1 MQAPLSSVALLP
13 EGGAAIDD
21 RGSSDASTSEAH
33 ARSGAQV
40 RSEFA
45 DRLNWLRA
53 AVLGANDGIVST
65 ASIIFGVA
73 GASASSQ
80 TLLLAGSA
88 AIAAG
93 AMSMAAAEFVSVSSQ
108 RDYQTAAIA
117 REKKRIAADTAAAV
131 DDLAGLVAER
141 GIDGTLAHEVAVQ
154 LSRHD
159 AVEAHTRL
167 GLGFEPGQVTH
178 PWHAAAASL
187 CSFVIGGLIPLA
199 ALLIG
204 STRVEVP
211 ATAVA
216 ALTGLLV
223 TGSLSAL
230 LGRAPVLRAVAR
242 TVSGGILAMA
252 VTYAVGAAVGAIG

>member
-1 MQAPLSSVALLP
+1 MQAPSNSAGLLL
-13 EGGAAIDD
+13 EGGAAIDG
-21 RGSSDASTSEAH
+21 RAAPEASANEAH

-40 RSEFA
+40 RTEFA

-65 ASIIFGVA
+65 AGIIFGVA
-73 GASASSQ
+73 GAAASSQ

-117 REKKRIAADTAAAV
+117 RETKRIAADAGGAV
-131 DDLAGLVAER
+131 DDLARLVAER
-141 GIDGTLAHEVAVQ
+141 GIDGALAHEVAVQ

-167 GLGFEPGQVTH
+167 ALGFEPGQITH

-204 STRVEVP
+204 STRLEMP
-211 ATAVA
+211 ATAIA
-216 ALTGLLV
+216 ALAGLVV

-230 LGRAPVLRAVAR
+230 LGRAPVLPAAAR
-242 TVSGGILAMA
+242 TVTGGILAMA
-252 VTYAVGAAVGAIG
+252 VTYAVGAAVGAAV